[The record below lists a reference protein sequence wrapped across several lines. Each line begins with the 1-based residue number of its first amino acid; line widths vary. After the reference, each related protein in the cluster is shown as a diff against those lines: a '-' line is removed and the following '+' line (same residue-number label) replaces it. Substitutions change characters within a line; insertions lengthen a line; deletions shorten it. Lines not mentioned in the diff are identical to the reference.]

1 MAHTL
6 SHRVILNYIS
16 ALKYMF
22 ARYGWNSEIFQAPLI
37 QRMLQGIRL
46 TTRQVISP
54 KGVFTLPQLKSII
67 YACAHF
73 PDPLLY
79 RSAFLLAFYAFYRI
93 SNIAPPFS
101 KAFDPSRHLLTR
113 DITFT
118 FPGASVRVK
127 WAKNLQKPERSHSV
141 RIPEIHDHVLC
152 PVRNISALINSRS
165 AGPHTPLFLTSDGA
179 VLTQS
184 MLRRR
189 LTSVLTYLHI
199 PLTGLGF
206 HTFRRSGA
214 TIAFDAVTNPSNAWH
229 MA

>member
-1 MAHTL
+1 MALHPHTRVQYQRQFKLFLAFAISRHFTVLDQVPVLLVFIEFLVAHTL

-93 SNIAPPFS
+93 SNIAPPF
-101 KAFDPSRHLLTR
+101 
-113 DITFT
+113 
-118 FPGASVRVK
+118 
-127 WAKNLQKPERSHSV
+127 LQG
-141 RIPEIHDHVLC
+141 I
-152 PVRNISALINSRS
+152 
-165 AGPHTPLFLTSDGA
+165 
-179 VLTQS
+179 
-184 MLRRR
+184 
-189 LTSVLTYLHI
+189 
-199 PLTGLGF
+199 
-206 HTFRRSGA
+206 
-214 TIAFDAVTNPSNAWH
+214 
-229 MA
+229 